1 MWNIS
6 KILSPELTVCHL
18 SGDINK
24 KQLLEKISVI
34 VHEVDHSIR
43 YQDVLSTLQQ
53 RERLGS
59 TAIGHGVAIPHGRVA
74 TLEHPM
80 CVLITLDQQIEFDT
94 SETTP
99 VDIVFALL
107 VPEEADEEHL
117 QILATLAEQ
126 LKSESYRQHLRAA
139 KTNDELYH
147 AAVTGN
153 E

>member
-6 KILSPELTVCHL
+6 KILSPELTVCNL

-24 KQLLEKISVI
+24 KQLLEKISLI
-34 VHEVDHSIR
+34 AHEVDHSIR

-53 RERLGS
+53 REKLGS

-74 TLEHPM
+74 ALEHPM
-80 CVLITLDQQIEFDT
+80 CVLISLDKAIEFDP
-94 SETTP
+94 SEP
-99 VDIVFALL
+99 IAVDLIFGLL
-107 VPEEADEEHL
+107 VPEDAEEEHL
-117 QILATLAEQ
+117 QILATLANQ
-126 LKSESYRQHLRAA
+126 LKSESYRERLRAA

-147 AAVTGN
+147 AATSSN